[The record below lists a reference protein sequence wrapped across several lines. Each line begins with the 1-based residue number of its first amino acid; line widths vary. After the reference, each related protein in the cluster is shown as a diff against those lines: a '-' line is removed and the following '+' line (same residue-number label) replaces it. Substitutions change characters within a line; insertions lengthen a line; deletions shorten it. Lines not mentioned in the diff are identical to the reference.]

1 MSFESD
7 LKRMEEITELLKDE
21 KTGLE
26 ESIKLYEEASALGK
40 KLTKTLS
47 DIQRKIEIVTSDDEN
62 ELSTDEFEDIPE
74 KDAGGSSG
82 TADNPLPF

>member
-26 ESIKLYEEASALGK
+26 ESIKLYEEASTLGK

-47 DIQRKIEIVTSDDEN
+47 EIQRKIEIVTSDDEN

-74 KDAGGSSG
+74 KDASSSSG
-82 TADNPLPF
+82 TVDDLLPF